1 MLHRNLLNYRDIS
14 LISFF
19 NNSIIFFLI
28 NIYSDSSNVY
38 SDSSQSAL
46 KYLKNTEANIH
57 NILILTRDLN
67 IRDSLWNSFYPHHS
81 TLSNYLFEIADSFN
95 LDILTPT
102 NSVSTRYS
110 DNNQDANSVLDL
122 MFLQFRSD
130 KSDNH
135 SIHSD
140 WRLTSDYASLTV
152 TIPIIEEHIQMK
164 KQTIVKDSNKER
176 VFVKKLIEVF
186 KDIDTSDLLDVE
198 QLENIILSLVSLIE
212 RT

>member
-1 MLHRNLLNYRDIS
+1 
-14 LISFF
+14 
-19 NNSIIFFLI
+19 
-28 NIYSDSSNVY
+28 
-38 SDSSQSAL
+38 
-46 KYLKNTEANIH
+46 
-57 NILILTRDLN
+57 LN
-67 IRDSLWNSFYPHHS
+67 IRDSLWNFFYPHHL